1 MKVERAELL
10 RLEERLSKGEIPED
24 ACPVLLEAVRHL
36 LRCRH
41 RRGAGMA
48 TTERRAKRTKAKGK
62 GKNKGHGR
70 NGAKDYPGAEHVA
83 VSHPELKA
91 SGPCPEPLCRGKLY
105 DTHAANKDVEL
116 KAQPPIQATVYER
129 QMLRCA
135 SCQKTFTAP
144 LSSQAWASKYHP
156 SVDAVVS
163 VLRYAMGMPHHRLA
177 QWQKWAGVPF
187 AASTQFERVEA
198 MANAVFPVFR
208 HMETIAA
215 NRPLVHSDDTGAR
228 ILTLMAENETL
239 TQGKGERTGIF
250 TTGIVARGLDAT
262 LAPIILYASGRRHA
276 GENMDRLL
284 NQRTVQESD
293 VIHMADA
300 SSMAPRSPR
309 RITAKCMVHARRYFF
324 EAEPAFPEHCERV
337 LEDIA
342 TIYRNDDETRDMTPD
357 ARLAYHQQHSRPV
370 MDALYEWTEKQFRER
385 VVEPNSRLGKA
396 FSYVKNHWQGL
407 TRFLEVPGVPL
418 DNNEVEQELKPS
430 QRHRKNSL
438 FFKTQAG
445 ADVGDV
451 LLSMIRTAVKNGVD
465 PVHYLTISMHRDARA
480 APESWLPWSYQ
491 KTLERLNRPAA
502 TARPSPLAEVRKRPL
517 PPCSRYVASE
527 ASFVCSPLEAGDE
540 GGKRC
545 GSEGQRG
552 YRK

>member
-1 MKVERAELL
+1 
-10 RLEERLSKGEIPED
+10 
-24 ACPVLLEAVRHL
+24 
-36 LRCRH
+36 
-41 RRGAGMA
+41 
-48 TTERRAKRTKAKGK
+48 
-62 GKNKGHGR
+62 
-70 NGAKDYPGAEHVA
+70 
-83 VSHPELKA
+83 
-91 SGPCPEPLCRGKLY
+91 
-105 DTHAANKDVEL
+105 
-116 KAQPPIQATVYER
+116 
-129 QMLRCA
+129 
-135 SCQKTFTAP
+135 
-144 LSSQAWASKYHP
+144 
-156 SVDAVVS
+156 
-163 VLRYAMGMPHHRLA
+163 
-177 QWQKWAGVPF
+177 
-187 AASTQFERVEA
+187 
-198 MANAVFPVFR
+198 
-208 HMETIAA
+208 
-215 NRPLVHSDDTGAR
+215 
-228 ILTLMAENETL
+228 MAENETL

-370 MDALYEWTEKQFRER
+370 MDALYEWIEKQFRER

-465 PVHYLTISMHRDARA
+465 PVHYLTNISMHARDARA

-502 TARPSPLAEVRKRPL
+502 TARPSPLAAEVRCR
-517 PPCSRYVASE
+517 
-527 ASFVCSPLEAGDE
+527 
-540 GGKRC
+540 
-545 GSEGQRG
+545 
-552 YRK
+552 

>member
-1 MKVERAELL
+1 M
-10 RLEERLSKGEIPED
+10 
-24 ACPVLLEAVRHL
+24 
-36 LRCRH
+36 
-41 RRGAGMA
+41 
-48 TTERRAKRTKAKGK
+48 
-62 GKNKGHGR
+62 
-70 NGAKDYPGAEHVA
+70 
-83 VSHPELKA
+83 
-91 SGPCPEPLCRGKLY
+91 
-105 DTHAANKDVEL
+105 
-116 KAQPPIQATVYER
+116 
-129 QMLRCA
+129 
-135 SCQKTFTAP
+135 
-144 LSSQAWASKYHP
+144 
-156 SVDAVVS
+156 DAVVS
-163 VLRYAMGMPHHRLA
+163 VLRYATGMPHHRLA

-262 LAPIILYASGRRHA
+262 LAPIILYASGRWHA

-370 MDALYEWTEKQFRER
+370 MDALYEWIEKQW
-385 VVEPNSRLGKA
+385 NCCQ
-396 FSYVKNHWQGL
+396 H
-407 TRFLEVPGVPL
+407 
-418 DNNEVEQELKPS
+418 
-430 QRHRKNSL
+430 
-438 FFKTQAG
+438 TQAKE
-445 ADVGDV
+445 
-451 LLSMIRTAVKNGVD
+451 SMPLRKSTGSQATSTFSWGTSWIMLGSCL
-465 PVHYLTISMHRDARA
+465 PARRA
-480 APESWLPWSYQ
+480 RND
-491 KTLERLNRPAA
+491 TRLRP
-502 TARPSPLAEVRKRPL
+502 THSHPRRSPSRP
-517 PPCSRYVASE
+517 
-527 ASFVCSPLEAGDE
+527 
-540 GGKRC
+540 
-545 GSEGQRG
+545 
-552 YRK
+552 

>member
-1 MKVERAELL
+1 MRVRCCSRRCVICCDVAIVEALAWRQRNVA
-10 RLEERLSKGEIPED
+10 RN
-24 ACPVLLEAVRHL
+24 A
-36 LRCRH
+36 
-41 RRGAGMA
+41 RRQ
-48 TTERRAKRTKAKGK
+48 RGK
-62 GKNKGHGR
+62 GRTRGPRGR
-70 NGAKDYPGAEHVA
+70 ATGPRDYPGAEHVA

-135 SCQKTFTAP
+135 SCRKTFTAP

-239 TQGKGERTGIF
+239 TQGKGERMGIF

-465 PVHYLTISMHRDARA
+465 PVHYLTNISMHARDARA

-502 TARPSPLAEVRKRPL
+502 TARPSPLAAEVRCR
-517 PPCSRYVASE
+517 
-527 ASFVCSPLEAGDE
+527 
-540 GGKRC
+540 
-545 GSEGQRG
+545 
-552 YRK
+552 